1 MKTSFGFFAALFFST
16 FAFAQTRTD
25 ATPATMAALPAAI
38 KCTSNAISN
47 TVKSF
52 EISSLDTIE
61 LESTI
66 DDASFMDTPDL
77 TTNAN
82 GKQNISFTFSN
93 ECDNGYGFTFSVDD
107 LVQLKA
113 GSLQAISG
121 TLEYGDV
128 DLYDETNG
136 QITEETVTVSCGL

>member
-1 MKTSFGFFAALFFST
+1 
-16 FAFAQTRTD
+16 
-25 ATPATMAALPAAI
+25 MAALPAAI